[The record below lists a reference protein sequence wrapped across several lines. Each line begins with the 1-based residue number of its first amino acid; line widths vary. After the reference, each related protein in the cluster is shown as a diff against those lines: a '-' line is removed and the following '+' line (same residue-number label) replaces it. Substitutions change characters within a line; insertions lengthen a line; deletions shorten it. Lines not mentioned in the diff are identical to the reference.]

1 MMIMTKQNYVYESV
15 ALFKSAF
22 LIYFTDLCTLMVD
35 FIV

>member
-15 ALFKSAF
+15 APFKSAV
-22 LIYFTDLCTLMVD
+22 LTYYTDLCTLMVD